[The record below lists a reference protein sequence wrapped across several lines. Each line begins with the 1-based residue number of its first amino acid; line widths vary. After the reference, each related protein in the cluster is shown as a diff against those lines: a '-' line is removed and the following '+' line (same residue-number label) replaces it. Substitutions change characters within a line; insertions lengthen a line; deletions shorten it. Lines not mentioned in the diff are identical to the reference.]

1 MKTPNHCS
9 TAREAGLIRCPCCH
23 SIVEHHHSTCPV
35 CGSNVSFR
43 TKDSLQKTLAWL
55 ITSVILYIP
64 ANVLPVMTTQ
74 TLTYDSANTIASGI
88 IELWTHGSYL
98 IASVI
103 FFASLIVPIGKILI
117 LGYLCLCII
126 RKDAITL
133 KTKTR
138 AFEITEALG
147 KWSMIDVFV
156 VLTLVSLVQLGHIAS
171 IQSNPGILA
180 FAGVVIATM
189 MAARSFDIRLLWDSA
204 TEPSI
209 QPCHLRKPS

>member
-1 MKTPNHCS
+1 MQAGDHFS
-9 TAREAGLIRCPCCH
+9 TAKEAGLMLCPCCH
-23 SIVEHHHSTCPV
+23 SISEKEHDICPV
-35 CGSNVSFR
+35 CGSNISIR
-43 TKDSLQKTLAWL
+43 SKSSIQKTLAWL

-74 TLTYDSANTIASGI
+74 TLTYDSSNTIASGI
-88 IELWTHGSYL
+88 IDLWAHGSYL
-98 IASVI
+98 IAAVI

-209 QPCHLRKPS
+209 QPCHPKKPS